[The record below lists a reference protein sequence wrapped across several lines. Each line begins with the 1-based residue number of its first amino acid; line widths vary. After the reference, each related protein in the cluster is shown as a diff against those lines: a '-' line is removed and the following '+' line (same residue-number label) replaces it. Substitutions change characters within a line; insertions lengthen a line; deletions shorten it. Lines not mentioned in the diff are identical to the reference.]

1 MRISQE
7 TNQELEIFF
16 RKYFNDENLK
26 LPKIQVY
33 AGRSAGFIT
42 WVLGIHGITLGRH
55 IFIKPNQTGYD
66 KEKRLTISKNL
77 LSHEVAHV
85 VQYQKM
91 GFFGFL
97 YKYLKDYFLLLR
109 TRRKWNA
116 FARMEA
122 YWEIPHEVEARDAA
136 ASFIEWTR
144 GK

>member
-1 MRISQE
+1 MRLSRE
-7 TNQELEIFF
+7 TNQKLELFF

-33 AGRSAGFIT
+33 AGRTAGLIT
-42 WVLGIHGITLGRH
+42 KFLGIHGITLGRH
-55 IFIKPNQTGYD
+55 IIIKPSQTEYD
-66 KEKRLTISKNL
+66 KKKRLTISKNL

-85 VQYQKM
+85 VQYQKL

-109 TRRKWNA
+109 ARRKWNT